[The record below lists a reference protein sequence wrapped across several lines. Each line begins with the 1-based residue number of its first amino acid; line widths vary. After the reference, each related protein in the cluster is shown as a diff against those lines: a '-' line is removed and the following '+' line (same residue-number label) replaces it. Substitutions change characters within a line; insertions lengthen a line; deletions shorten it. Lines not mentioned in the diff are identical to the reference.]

1 MVLVMMMLELC
12 AQWLWPLQMRS
23 FAHIATNPRSRPA
36 PRATAIHMAHAQP
49 GTRLAP
55 IHAPTH
61 RRPR

>member
-12 AQWLWPLQMRS
+12 TQWLWPLQARS
-23 FAHIATNPRSRPA
+23 VARIANHLRPRPA
-36 PRATAIHMAHAQP
+36 PRAPVISMTHAQP

-55 IHAPTH
+55 IHVPNH

>member
-12 AQWLWPLQMRS
+12 TQWLWPLQARS
-23 FAHIATNPRSRPA
+23 VARIAIPLWSSPA
-36 PRATAIHMAHAQP
+36 LRVPAIPMAHAQP

-61 RRPR
+61 RRQR